1 MTEYRFHRDKDRLM
15 ESCRRCARIKECP
28 CPPLFVG
35 ADLIES
41 GE

>member
-15 ESCRRCARIKECP
+15 ESCRRCAKEECA